1 MLIKSFGGNVWCK
14 PCGFFQLSNQ
24 ETTMDEKAVRGLIE
38 QVRENAITRKDFIRN
53 MIGYGLTC
61 TLPLNVLNS
70 IRVML

>member
-1 MLIKSFGGNVWCK
+1 
-14 PCGFFQLSNQ
+14 
-24 ETTMDEKAVRGLIE
+24 MDEKAVRGLIE